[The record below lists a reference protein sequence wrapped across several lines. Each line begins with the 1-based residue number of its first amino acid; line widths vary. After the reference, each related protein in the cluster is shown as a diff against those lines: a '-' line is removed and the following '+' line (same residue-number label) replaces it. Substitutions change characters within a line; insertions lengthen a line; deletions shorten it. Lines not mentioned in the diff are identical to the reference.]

1 MFWDVFLVLCANAG
15 KSPNSVC
22 KELGFSNATATHW
35 KNGQQPRT
43 STLSKIS
50 DYFGVSTTYLLSGVD
65 EQKTPHLVDEI
76 LSTETLDIISS
87 LLKEQHKTQKELC
100 DFLGVKK
107 NAYTNWKCGQNTSY
121 LKYLPQIAEF
131 LNVSIDFLL
140 GKTEQKKTAPVE
152 QPSDTKIE
160 QLMNDV
166 SGLSE
171 SNLDKLLD
179 YVELL
184 KLKQNQ

>member
-65 EQKTPHLVDEI
+65 EQK
-76 LSTETLDIISS
+76 
-87 LLKEQHKTQKELC
+87 
-100 DFLGVKK
+100 
-107 NAYTNWKCGQNTSY
+107 
-121 LKYLPQIAEF
+121 
-131 LNVSIDFLL
+131 
-140 GKTEQKKTAPVE
+140 KTAPVE

-171 SNLDKLLD
+171 SDLDKLLD